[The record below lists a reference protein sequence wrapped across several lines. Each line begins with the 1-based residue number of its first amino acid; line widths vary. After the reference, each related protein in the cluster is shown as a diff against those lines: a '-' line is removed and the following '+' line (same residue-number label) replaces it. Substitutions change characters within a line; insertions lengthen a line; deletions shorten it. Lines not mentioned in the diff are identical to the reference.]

1 MTYPYSQRKYNV
13 RTSVLGLGTILVA
26 VAGALVALTD
36 SDPATVPEWDTV
48 IAAITAG
55 VGLLFARDAKVTS
68 EQAGAK

>member
-1 MTYPYSQRKYNV
+1 MSFPYAQRKYNI
-13 RTSVLGLGTILVA
+13 RTSVLGVGTILVA

-36 SDPATVPEWDTV
+36 ADPATVPEWDTV

-55 VGLLFARDAKVTS
+55 VGLLFARDSNVTS